1 MAMFERSLLLKG
13 PILDFHDYGRKGRY
27 EYTHIWNHEIMFD
40 AYRQDFNSPMHN
52 LYILGPALN
61 LFAFPLLL
69 KVAERRCSQLL
80 KHEIR
85 SGKATKKVGSY
96 RWSEWIDFPCRWGW
110 ILDCVMV
117 SKRPGGGGRF
127 GGCFQIFG
135 NMQGKTAEIWAMTS
149 DCRGCFQRL
158 LLPWSLWSEGWFFD
172 MCTL

>member
-1 MAMFERSLLLKG
+1 MTMG
-13 PILDFHDYGRKGRY
+13 GRVDMN
-27 EYTHIWNHEIMFD
+27 THIFEIMFD

-96 RWSEWIDFPCRWGW
+96 R
-110 ILDCVMV
+110 
-117 SKRPGGGGRF
+117 
-127 GGCFQIFG
+127 
-135 NMQGKTAEIWAMTS
+135 
-149 DCRGCFQRL
+149 
-158 LLPWSLWSEGWFFD
+158 
-172 MCTL
+172 